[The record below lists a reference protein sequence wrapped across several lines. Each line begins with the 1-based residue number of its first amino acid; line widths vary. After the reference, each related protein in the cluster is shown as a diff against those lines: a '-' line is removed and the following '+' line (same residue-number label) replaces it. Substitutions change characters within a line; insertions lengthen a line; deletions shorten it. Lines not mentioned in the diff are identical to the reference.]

1 MSSWVDKFKNI
12 IYSSHREHIIV
23 CDRDNLFS
31 YPELSSGIQEDG
43 YRVINCHSPL
53 DVRISFE
60 LNVRNVKEKCI
71 IVAPVGYKPLPD
83 MAISVHFNDI
93 GMKELFP
100 KLDSKALKG
109 LSFNALCTLSN
120 IKHYEELGQD
130 RTLKFLLEN
139 LYGLDFDSLTASRAK
154 ERVLNALIT
163 VLLEKNGVNEAL
175 MSYLSTLAKPYF
187 PTLINQGLSKENLL
201 QFIQENWNN
210 FAKGKE
216 TGIDFSESSL
226 SKSIGFLFIRDY
238 LVPISVSKEQ
248 YESVYAGF
256 RIGLKYNSNEATQ
269 IEIQALIEYLNQQL
283 VQLQDLHEEW
293 FTVVQVLAKTA
304 NKVLALNSEDQKK
317 SFKEVVN
324 KLNDRFQR
332 YLENNYWSVFTL
344 SGVRKPFVVTRI
356 LEYMKAQP
364 EKKKALIVIDG
375 MNYWQWELIS
385 EHLRKSGIDCN
396 TKTTMAYIPS
406 ITAWS
411 RQAIFKGGKPDL
423 DKDNSNESK
432 LYKDYWK
439 QASYQD
445 FQIHYEKFGANS
457 LLDLNAIGNNIE
469 ILGLVC
475 NDLDDIMHGTIL
487 GNEQLRQS
495 TLQWIEKIKLERTIM
510 ELKNRGFKCFITSD
524 HGNIEAKGIN
534 NLKLSDKFG
543 SVSRGKRHIRF
554 TNETLFNGF
563 IEQNKDLKFVTRD
576 LSVYLKDEN
585 AFTNEEKV
593 VITHGGSH
601 LWEVL
606 VPFVEI

>member
-12 IYSSHREHIIV
+12 VYSSHKEHIII
-23 CDRDNLFS
+23 CDKDNLFA
-31 YPELSSGIQEDG
+31 YPELSASIQEDG
-43 YRVINCHSPL
+43 YEVISCQSPL
-53 DVRISFE
+53 DVRITFE
-60 LNVRNVKEKCI
+60 LEVRNVPSKYI
-71 IVAPVGYKPLPD
+71 IVAPATYKPLPD
-83 MAISVHFNDI
+83 IAVSVHFNDI

-130 RTLKFLLEN
+130 RTLKFMLEN
-139 LYGLDFDSLTASRAK
+139 LYGLDFDSLTTSRAK

-163 VLLEKNGVNEAL
+163 VLLEKNGVNGPL
-175 MSYLSTLAKPYF
+175 MNYISVLAKPYF
-187 PTLINQGLSKENLL
+187 PELINQGLSKKSLL
-201 QFIQENWNN
+201 QFIQENWNRM
-210 FAKGKE
+210 AQGIDA
-216 TGIDFSESSL
+216 GIDFSESSL

-238 LVPISVSKEQ
+238 LFPVTVTKDQ
-248 YESVYAGF
+248 YESVAAGL
-256 RIGLKYNSNEATQ
+256 RIGLQYNSNEATK
-269 IEIQALIEYLNQQL
+269 IEIQALIEYLNQQV
-283 VQLQDLHEEW
+283 VQIQNVHDEW
-293 FTVVQVLAKTA
+293 FTIVQVLAKTA
-304 NKVLALNSEDQKK
+304 NKVLASNSEDQLLN
-317 SFKEVVN
+317 FKEVVN

-332 YLENNYWSVFTL
+332 YLENDYWSVFTL
-344 SGVRKPFVVTRI
+344 SGSRKPFVVTRI
-356 LEYMKAQP
+356 LDYMKAQP

-385 EHLRKSGIDCN
+385 EHLRKAGIESN
-396 TKTTMAYIPS
+396 TKTTMAFIPS

-423 DKDNSNESK
+423 DKDNSTEGK
-432 LYKDYWK
+432 LFKEYWK

-445 FQIHYEKFGANS
+445 FQIQYGKFSANTP
-457 LLDLNAIGNNIE
+457 LNLELTGNGTD

-487 GNEQLRQS
+487 GNDQLRQS
-495 TLQWIEKIKLERTIM
+495 TLQWIEKIKLENTIQ
-510 ELKNRGFKCFITSD
+510 ELKNKGFKCFITSD
-524 HGNIEAKGIN
+524 HGNVEAKGIK
-534 NLKLSDKFG
+534 NLKLSDKVG

-554 TNETLFNGF
+554 ANEILLRGF
-563 IEQNKDLKFVTRD
+563 AEQNKELKFLSRD
-576 LSVYLKDEN
+576 LSVYLKDET
-585 AFTNEEKV
+585 AFTNEEKL

>member
-12 IYSSHREHIIV
+12 IYSSHKEHIIV
-23 CDRDNLFS
+23 CDKDNLFS
-31 YPELSSGIQEDG
+31 YPELSSSIQEDG
-43 YRVINCHSPL
+43 YKVINTQSAL
-53 DVRISFE
+53 DVRICYE
-60 LNVRNVKEKCI
+60 LSVRNVEGKCI

-83 MAISVHFNDI
+83 IAVSVHFKDI
-93 GMKELFP
+93 GMKEIFP
-100 KLDSKALKG
+100 NLDSKALKG

-120 IKHYEELGQD
+120 IKHYEELGQE

-175 MSYLSTLAKPYF
+175 MNYLSALAKPYF
-187 PTLINQGLSKENLL
+187 PVLANKGLSKENLL
-201 QFIQENWNN
+201 LFIQGNWND
-210 FAKGKE
+210 FANGVE
-216 TGIDFSESSL
+216 VGIDFSESTL

-238 LVPISVSKEQ
+238 LIAVSVSKER
-248 YESVYAGF
+248 YESVYSGI
-256 RIGLKYNSNEATQ
+256 RIGLKYNSEEAAQ
-269 IEIQALIEYLNQQL
+269 VEIQALIDYLNQQ
-283 VQLQDLHEEW
+283 VIQLQDLHEEW

-304 NKVLALNSEDQKK
+304 NKVLALNSEDQRNN
-317 SFKEVVN
+317 FKDVVK

-385 EHLRKSGIDCN
+385 EHLKKEGVDCN
-396 TKTTMAYIPS
+396 TKTTMAFIPS

-423 DKDNSNESK
+423 DKDNSTESK
-432 LYKDYWK
+432 LYKEYWK
-439 QASYQD
+439 QASYQE
-445 FQIHYEKFGANS
+445 FQIHYEKFGANNP
-457 LLDLNAIGNNIE
+457 LDFNLINNNVE

-487 GNEQLRQS
+487 GNEQLGQS
-495 TLQWIEKIKLERTIM
+495 TLHWIEKVKLESTIKT
-510 ELKNRGFKCFITSD
+510 LKEKGFKCFITSD
-524 HGNIEAKGIN
+524 HGNVEAKGIK

-554 TNETLFNGF
+554 SNETLFNSF
-563 IEQNKDLKFVTRD
+563 KEQNKDLKFVTKD
-576 LSVYLKDEN
+576 LSVYLKDET